1 MKVQNLAIIFL
12 VIAIPL
18 IMILSYYLNLQRDT
32 LELQAQYDTKLAEAT
47 KEGIKAF
54 EVNTVD
60 WSDSVSTETARRN
73 ATATVNAFIT
83 SLSNNINVSGT
94 AKEFMSNYIPAVAL
108 TMYDGYYIY
117 APTYTPINKE
127 NADGIQ
133 LFYNEATGEVTTNSE
148 NGKILY
154 EAKDGQ
160 GTSYNYQYANEDG
173 VTITETLSN
182 LTTDV
187 EKAKMDYLH
196 TLNSKM
202 FYSAHY
208 TKNNLDVIVNYT
220 LDNRMSIYGENI
232 SRTGY
237 LVYFNSNSVIPRAYA
252 RTNDP
257 KNEDDIIVN
266 TPFNNTNYNG
276 TNIESEVLEEQVLY
290 KENDTYILD
299 TFKYIYD
306 IEHQK
311 LYYDETKD
319 DFFTINSSK
328 MRNFI
333 NEETKNIKIG
343 SEGCKYKSISILWG
357 NSASTVEYKK
367 IYQVLNGRDKG
378 KWCMSLRNENKVPE
392 GEMEIIDTELTDE
405 KLQELGLGNLRFS
418 TIYRDYSAISYYVE
432 AYAFTNWVEQNLSG
446 VQQVKYN
453 EETKNNE
460 IVPIEIGGTAVDI
473 FRVSA
478 DNNPEDDNS
487 PIVQHKKEVM
497 QENVTTNLNLSISN
511 YNRSGQY
518 DFKLPVLSYS
528 DWEQVFSNVS
538 LITFF
543 QGIPIGLKY
552 YNNYAIAT
560 STTNREYVDPGEIYF
575 SGDDPNYHKVYCE
588 KCGNVIYT
596 GYRSV
601 EYVMK
606 EYIVYDNTEDNNI
619 LEQIYYYQHDDKSNT
634 NSETAC
640 YYCVV
645 NKENFKETTNSN
657 IKYAQAKSYNEALA
671 RERYYQNERL
681 EGKLGVNI
689 TYHYNTEGWEDI
701 TSQTG
706 LPEPQEVE
714 IGVQTPISTQQPSIT
729 SSDQF
734 IKYVFVGWADDPTST
749 EIKYLPGDSDIF
761 TEDVDL
767 YAIWRV
773 SLSNLRWNVDYLW
786 TAPTDGFTEC
796 TSEGQWTSGPWSSGV
811 RDGSIS
817 YITIDEVEEGSRVRM
832 VGNSI
837 DPGKGATW
845 ATFDSEFLNI
855 ASFTFDYEINK
866 GDSFNAGG
874 FMFNITETETTLE
887 GYLLSIN
894 FAGNFYSNARANGAI
909 YKFVYNKGNIIGQP
923 DNNKRNMESI
933 ELVQP
938 LTIGTYDSSRGSSG
952 SGTITI
958 TVTDTGYEISC
969 TEANSQNQGAQS
981 YDYFVPVTNIQPN
994 TFGFFSDHYNHSCS
1008 QIGYFKLDNI
1018 KVVAVR
1024 DR

>member
-257 KNEDDIIVN
+257 KNEDDIIVY

-333 NEETKNIKIG
+333 NQDTKNIKIG

-575 SGDDPNYHKVYCE
+575 SGDDPNYHRVYCE
-588 KCGNVIYT
+588 KCGNIIYT

-606 EYIVYDNTEDNNI
+606 EYVVYDDTEENNI

-645 NKENFKETTNSN
+645 NKENFQETTDSN
-657 IKYAQAKSYNEALA
+657 IKNAQAKSYNEALA
-671 RERYYQNERL
+671 RERYYQYGRL
-681 EGKLGVNI
+681 TANLVDNIIISVTKKKLEITNTDIIFVLDDSGSMRTDFAAVEDACCNILDTLVGEG
-689 TYHYNTEGWEDI
+689 
-701 TSQTG
+701 
-706 LPEPQEVE
+706 
-714 IGVQTPISTQQPSIT
+714 
-729 SSDQF
+729 
-734 IKYVFVGWADDPTST
+734 
-749 EIKYLPGDSDIF
+749 
-761 TEDVDL
+761 
-767 YAIWRV
+767 
-773 SLSNLRWNVDYLW
+773 LS
-786 TAPTDGFTEC
+786 E
-796 TSEGQWTSGPWSSGV
+796 
-811 RDGSIS
+811 
-817 YITIDEVEEGSRVRM
+817 
-832 VGNSI
+832 
-837 DPGKGATW
+837 
-845 ATFDSEFLNI
+845 
-855 ASFTFDYEINK
+855 
-866 GDSFNAGG
+866 
-874 FMFNITETETTLE
+874 
-887 GYLLSIN
+887 
-894 FAGNFYSNARANGAI
+894 NFYIGFIRFASNA
-909 YKFVYNKGNIIGQP
+909 
-923 DNNKRNMESI
+923 
-933 ELVQP
+933 
-938 LTIGTYDSSRGSSG
+938 
-952 SGTITI
+952 
-958 TVTDTGYEISC
+958 
-969 TEANSQNQGAQS
+969 
-981 YDYFVPVTNIQPN
+981 
-994 TFGFFSDHYNHSCS
+994 S
-1008 QIGYFKLDNI
+1008 QIGYMTNASELETMKSQIRSEYGNGGGTDFSNAFSEVIRVLESEIFAGRTNQRVIIFMTDGGSSYPSSEISQLQTNGSINALYGISYGSGAALGQVVDAFKPNSQLLAANDSNLTETFENILYQINASTPETIETVDGRLDISDIEISPEKPMEITVTRGGLNI
-1018 KVVAVR
+1018 KTIVITQRPVSDEGVIIFEGGKMYLSVTALAEECGLDDFQDVSVNVTYFSGT
-1024 DR
+1024 